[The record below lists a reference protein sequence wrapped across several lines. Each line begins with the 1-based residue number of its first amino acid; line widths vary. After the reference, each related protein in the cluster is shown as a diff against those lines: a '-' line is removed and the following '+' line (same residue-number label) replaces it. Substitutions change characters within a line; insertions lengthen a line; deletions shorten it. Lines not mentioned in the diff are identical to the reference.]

1 MSLQSIVPAE
11 ERKITTW
18 PAKYCKCD
26 NTLEATMS
34 VFANQNKY
42 YHKWTAVTRK
52 SHTLGAFSRVKKA
65 HNIKVLIILPRFLLY
80 MYVTFQMPNFKSCT
94 KKPTH
99 WLSQL

>member
-1 MSLQSIVPAE
+1 MSVQTISSIVPAT

-18 PAKYCKCD
+18 PVKYCKCD

-52 SHTLGAFSRVKKA
+52 SHCAYTRAIFTCQESS
-65 HNIKVLIILPRFLLY
+65 
-80 MYVTFQMPNFKSCT
+80 T
-94 KKPTH
+94 
-99 WLSQL
+99 